1 MHAEYLT
8 GPIAGA
14 SVQYREMQSMKL
26 STLTKAVAGGVA
38 FSALMAGVAF
48 ADAAL
53 VYDGGGK
60 FDKSF
65 NEAAYMGAEKF
76 KAEGGAYQDLEI
88 SGDAMREQ
96 AVRQFAARGN
106 NPIVLPGFSWETA
119 LRTVA
124 PEFPD
129 TKFTIIDTVVDLP
142 NVQSVVFKEQEG
154 SYLVGILAAMKSE
167 SGKIGVVPAFNFD
180 LLEAFAC
187 GYAQGAKSV
196 NPDIKI
202 TEAYTGTTPA
212 AWNDPVTAGELAQA
226 SMDGGSDIVY
236 AAAGG
241 SGLGVLQAM
250 ADAGKYSIGVDSN
263 QNYLHPGSV
272 MTSMLK
278 RVDTAIITAFTEA
291 GDDATF
297 KPGVKILGLAEEG
310 VDYAI
315 DDNNKDL
322 VSAEEIAQLD
332 DLKAKIIAG
341 EISVHDYTT
350 DSACPL

>member
-1 MHAEYLT
+1 
-8 GPIAGA
+8 
-14 SVQYREMQSMKL
+14 MKI
-26 STLTKAVAGGVA
+26 STFTKAVASGVA
-38 FSALMAGVAF
+38 LSAIMAGTAF
-48 ADAAL
+48 ADGAL

-65 NEAAYMGAEKF
+65 NEAAYNGAEMF

-96 AVRQFAARGN
+96 AVRQFASRGN

-119 LRTVA
+119 LRAVA

-196 NPDIKI
+196 NPDIEVLE
-202 TEAYTGTTPA
+202 TYVGTGFDA
-212 AWNDPVTAGELAQA
+212 FNDPVKATEVAKSQLDQGVDVIFQ
-226 SMDGGSDIVY
+226 V
-236 AAAGG
+236 AGG
-241 SGLGVLQAM
+241 AGAGVLQAA
-250 ADAGKYSIGVDSN
+250 ADAGKFSIGVDSN
-263 QNYLHPGSV
+263 QNHLHPGSV
-272 MTSMLK
+272 LTSMTK
-278 RVDTAIITAFTEA
+278 RVDI
-291 GDDATF
+291 ATYNAM
-297 KPGVKILGLAEEG
+297 KGVEDGTWAPGLVVLGLAENG
-310 VDYAI
+310 VGAAF
-315 DDNNKDL
+315 DDNNASLITPEMTAAVEKATADI
-322 VSAEEIAQLD
+322 VSGAVT
-332 DLKAKIIAG
+332 
-341 EISVHDYTT
+341 VHDFRE
-350 DSACPL
+350 DKQCPSL

>member
-1 MHAEYLT
+1 M
-8 GPIAGA
+8 AGA
-14 SVQYREMQSMKL
+14 
-26 STLTKAVAGGVA
+26 
-38 FSALMAGVAF
+38 AF

-65 NEAAYMGAEKF
+65 NEAAYNGAEMF

-96 AVRQFAARGN
+96 AIRQFASRGN
-106 NPIVLPGFSWETA
+106 NPIVMPGFSWETA
-119 LRTVA
+119 LKTVA

-196 NPDIKI
+196 KPDIQVLE
-202 TEAYTGTTPA
+202 TYVGTGFEAF
-212 AWNDPVTAGELAQA
+212 NDPGKATEVAKSQLDQGVDVVFQ
-226 SMDGGSDIVY
+226 V
-236 AAAGG
+236 AGG
-241 SGLGVLQAM
+241 AGAGVLQAA
-250 ADAGKYSIGVDSN
+250 ADAGKYGIGVDSN
-263 QNYLHPGSV
+263 QNHLHPGSV
-272 MTSMLK
+272 LTSMVK
-278 RVDTAIITAFTEA
+278 RVDI
-291 GDDATF
+291 ATYNAMKGVEDGTW
-297 KPGVKILGLAEEG
+297 KPGLIVLGLAEDG
-310 VDYAI
+310 VGAAFDENNASLI
-315 DDNNKDL
+315 TDDM
-322 VSAEEIAQLD
+322 
-332 DLKAKIIAG
+332 KAAVDKATADIISGAVT
-341 EISVHDYTT
+341 VHDFRT
-350 DSACPL
+350 DKACPSL

>member
-1 MHAEYLT
+1 
-8 GPIAGA
+8 
-14 SVQYREMQSMKL
+14 MKF

-38 FSALMAGVAF
+38 LSAVMAGAAF

-65 NEAAYMGAEKF
+65 NEAAYNGAEMF
-76 KAEGGAYQDLEI
+76 KAGGGAYQDLEI

-96 AVRQFAARGN
+96 AIRQFASRGN
-106 NPIVLPGFSWETA
+106 NPIVMPGFSWETA
-119 LRTVA
+119 LKVVA

-196 NPDIKI
+196 NPDIEVLE
-202 TEAYTGTTPA
+202 TYVGTGFEAF
-212 AWNDPVTAGELAQA
+212 NDPVKATEVAKSQLDQGADVIFQ
-226 SMDGGSDIVY
+226 V
-236 AAAGG
+236 AGG
-241 SGLGVLQAM
+241 AGAGVLQAA
-250 ADAGKYSIGVDSN
+250 ADAGKFGIGVDSN
-263 QNYLHPGSV
+263 QNHLHPGSV
-272 MTSMLK
+272 LTSMIK
-278 RVDTAIITAFTEA
+278 RVDV
-291 GDDATF
+291 ATYNAM
-297 KPGVKILGLAEEG
+297 KGVEDGTWAPGTIVLGLAEDG
-310 VDYAI
+310 VGAAF
-315 DDNNKDL
+315 DDNNASLITDEMKAAVEKATADI
-322 VSAEEIAQLD
+322 VSGAV
-332 DLKAKIIAG
+332 
-341 EISVHDYTT
+341 SVHDFRT
-350 DSACPL
+350 DKACPSL

>member
-1 MHAEYLT
+1 
-8 GPIAGA
+8 
-14 SVQYREMQSMKL
+14 MKISFL
-26 STLTKAVAGGVA
+26 SKAILGGVA
-38 FSALMAGVAF
+38 LSALMAGAAM
-48 ADAAL
+48 ADGAL

-65 NEAAYMGAEKF
+65 NEAAYTGAEKF

-96 AVRQFAARGN
+96 AIRQFASRGN

-119 LRTVA
+119 LRAVA

-142 NVQSVVFKEQEG
+142 NVQSVVFKEHEG

-196 NPDIKI
+196 NPDIEVLE
-202 TEAYTGTTPA
+202 TYVGTGFEAF
-212 AWNDPVTAGELAQA
+212 NDPVKATEVAKSQLDQGVDVIYQ
-226 SMDGGSDIVY
+226 V
-236 AAAGG
+236 AGG
-241 SGLGVLQAM
+241 AGAGVLQAA

-263 QNYLHPGSV
+263 QNHLHPGSV
-272 MTSMLK
+272 LTSMLK
-278 RVDTAIITAFTEA
+278 RVDV
-291 GDDATF
+291 ATYNAM
-297 KPGVKILGLAEEG
+297 KGVEDGTWAPGVIVLGLAEEG
-310 VDYAI
+310 VGAAF
-315 DDNNKDL
+315 DDNNAPLITPEMQAAVD
-322 VSAEEIAQLD
+322 
-332 DLKAKIIAG
+332 KAREDIISGAVT
-341 EISVHDYTT
+341 VHDYRT
-350 DSACPL
+350 DKTCPAL

>member
-1 MHAEYLT
+1 
-8 GPIAGA
+8 
-14 SVQYREMQSMKL
+14 MKF

-38 FSALMAGVAF
+38 FSALMAGAAF

-65 NEAAYMGAEKF
+65 NEAAYNGAEMF

-96 AVRQFAARGN
+96 AIRQFASRGN
-106 NPIVLPGFSWETA
+106 NPIVMPGFSWETA
-119 LRTVA
+119 LKTVA

-196 NPDIKI
+196 KPDIQVLE
-202 TEAYTGTTPA
+202 TYVGTGFEAF
-212 AWNDPVTAGELAQA
+212 NDPGKATEVAKSQLDQGVDVVFQ
-226 SMDGGSDIVY
+226 V
-236 AAAGG
+236 AGG
-241 SGLGVLQAM
+241 AGAGVLQAA
-250 ADAGKYSIGVDSN
+250 ADAGKYGIGVDSN
-263 QNYLHPGSV
+263 QNHLHPGSV
-272 MTSMLK
+272 LTSMVK
-278 RVDTAIITAFTEA
+278 RVDI
-291 GDDATF
+291 ATYNAMKGVEDGTW
-297 KPGVKILGLAEEG
+297 KPGLIVLGLAEDG
-310 VDYAI
+310 VGAAFDENNASPI
-315 DDNNKDL
+315 TDDM
-322 VSAEEIAQLD
+322 
-332 DLKAKIIAG
+332 KAAVDKATADIISGAVT
-341 EISVHDYTT
+341 VHDFRT
-350 DSACPL
+350 DKACPSL

>member
-1 MHAEYLT
+1 
-8 GPIAGA
+8 
-14 SVQYREMQSMKL
+14 MKF
-26 STLTKAVAGGVA
+26 STFTKAVAGGVA
-38 FSALMAGVAF
+38 LSAIMTGAAF

-65 NEAAYMGAEKF
+65 NEAAYNGAEMF

-96 AVRQFAARGN
+96 AIRQFASRGN

-119 LRTVA
+119 LKAVA

-154 SYLVGILAAMKSE
+154 SYLVGIMAALKSE

-196 NPDIKI
+196 KPDIQVME
-202 TEAYTGTTPA
+202 TYVGTGFDA
-212 AWNDPVTAGELAQA
+212 FNDPVKATEVAKSQLDQGVDVIFQV
-226 SMDGGSDIVY
+226 S
-236 AAAGG
+236 GG
-241 SGLGVLQAM
+241 SGAGVLQAA
-250 ADAGKYSIGVDSN
+250 ADAGKFGIGVDSN
-263 QNYLHPGSV
+263 QNHLHPGSV
-272 MTSMLK
+272 LTSMVK
-278 RVDTAIITAFTEA
+278 RVDVATYNAMKGVEDGTWQA
-291 GDDATF
+291 GTI
-297 KPGVKILGLAEEG
+297 VLGLAEDG
-310 VDYAI
+310 VGAAM
-315 DDNNKDL
+315 DDNNAPL
-322 VSAEEIAQLD
+322 VTDEM
-332 DLKAKIIAG
+332 KAAVEAATADIISG
-341 EISVHDYTT
+341 KVSVHDFR
-350 DSACPL
+350 DDKKCPAL

>member
-1 MHAEYLT
+1 
-8 GPIAGA
+8 
-14 SVQYREMQSMKL
+14 MKI
-26 STLTKAVAGGVA
+26 STFTKAVASGVA
-38 FSALMAGVAF
+38 LSALMAGAAF
-48 ADAAL
+48 ADGAL

-65 NEAAYMGAEKF
+65 NEAAYNGAERF

-96 AVRQFAARGN
+96 AVRQFASRGN

-119 LRTVA
+119 LRAVA

-196 NPDIKI
+196 NPDIQVLE
-202 TEAYTGTTPA
+202 TYVGTGFEAF
-212 AWNDPVTAGELAQA
+212 NDPVKATEVAKSQLDQGVDVIFQ
-226 SMDGGSDIVY
+226 V
-236 AAAGG
+236 AGG
-241 SGLGVLQAM
+241 AGAGVLQAA
-250 ADAGKYSIGVDSN
+250 ADAGKFGIGVDSN
-263 QNYLHPGSV
+263 QNHLHPGQV
-272 MTSMLK
+272 LTSMVK
-278 RVDTAIITAFTEA
+278 RVDNAVYQAMIDGPGLETGIVVMDLAAGGVGWALDEHNEALITDEMRAAMATAEA
-291 GDDATF
+291 GIAS
-297 KPGVKILGLAEEG
+297 G
-310 VDYAI
+310 
-315 DDNNKDL
+315 
-322 VSAEEIAQLD
+322 EIA
-332 DLKAKIIAG
+332 
-341 EISVHDYTT
+341 VHDYMSD
-350 DSACPL
+350 DSCPISVD

>member
-1 MHAEYLT
+1 
-8 GPIAGA
+8 
-14 SVQYREMQSMKL
+14 MKISFL
-26 STLTKAVAGGVA
+26 SKAVLGGVA
-38 FSALMAGVAF
+38 LSALMAGAAM
-48 ADAAL
+48 ADGAL

-65 NEAAYMGAEKF
+65 NEAAYTGAEKF

-96 AVRQFAARGN
+96 AIRQFASRGN

-119 LRTVA
+119 LRAVA

-142 NVQSVVFKEQEG
+142 NVQSVVFKEHEG

-196 NPDIKI
+196 NPDIEVLE
-202 TEAYTGTTPA
+202 TYVGTGFEAF
-212 AWNDPVTAGELAQA
+212 NDPVKATEVAKSQLDQGVDVIYQ
-226 SMDGGSDIVY
+226 V
-236 AAAGG
+236 AGG
-241 SGLGVLQAM
+241 AGAGVLQAA

-263 QNYLHPGSV
+263 QNHLHPGSV
-272 MTSMLK
+272 LTSMLK
-278 RVDTAIITAFTEA
+278 RVDV
-291 GDDATF
+291 ATYNAM
-297 KPGVKILGLAEEG
+297 KGVEDGTWAPGVIVLGLAEEG
-310 VDYAI
+310 VGAAF
-315 DDNNKDL
+315 DDNNAPLITD
-322 VSAEEIAQLD
+322 EM
-332 DLKAKIIAG
+332 KAAVEKAREDIISGAVT
-341 EISVHDYTT
+341 VHDYRT
-350 DSACPL
+350 DKTCPAL

>member
-1 MHAEYLT
+1 M
-8 GPIAGA
+8 AGA
-14 SVQYREMQSMKL
+14 
-26 STLTKAVAGGVA
+26 
-38 FSALMAGVAF
+38 AF

-119 LRTVA
+119 LRAVA

-167 SGKIGVVPAFNFD
+167 SGKIGVVPAFNFT

-196 NPDIKI
+196 NPDIEVLE
-202 TEAYTGTTPA
+202 TYVGTGFEAF
-212 AWNDPVTAGELAQA
+212 NDPVKATEVAKSQLDQGVDVIFQV
-226 SMDGGSDIVY
+226 S
-236 AAAGG
+236 GG
-241 SGLGVLQAM
+241 SGAGVLQAA
-250 ADAGKYSIGVDSN
+250 ADAGKYGIGVDSN
-263 QNYLHPGSV
+263 QNHLHPGSV
-272 MTSMLK
+272 LTSMLK
-278 RVDTAIITAFTEA
+278 RVDVAAYNAMKGVEDGTWA
-291 GDDATF
+291 
-297 KPGVKILGLAEEG
+297 PGTIVLGLAEEG
-310 VDYAI
+310 VGAAI
-315 DDNNKDL
+315 DEHN
-322 VSAEEIAQLD
+322 AELITPEMQAALD
-332 DLKAKIIAG
+332 KATADIISGAVT
-341 EISVHDYTT
+341 VHDYRS
-350 DSACPL
+350 DESCPSL

>member
-1 MHAEYLT
+1 
-8 GPIAGA
+8 
-14 SVQYREMQSMKL
+14 MKF
-26 STLTKAVAGGVA
+26 SILTKAIAGGVA
-38 FSALMAGVAF
+38 LSAVMAGAAF

-65 NEAAYMGAEKF
+65 NEAAYNGAEMF

-96 AVRQFAARGN
+96 AIRQFASRGN
-106 NPIVLPGFSWETA
+106 NPIVMPGFSWETA
-119 LRTVA
+119 LKVVA

-196 NPDIKI
+196 NADIEVLE
-202 TEAYTGTTPA
+202 TYVGTGFEAF
-212 AWNDPVTAGELAQA
+212 NDPGKATEVAKSQLDQGADVIFQ
-226 SMDGGSDIVY
+226 V
-236 AAAGG
+236 AGG
-241 SGLGVLQAM
+241 AGAGVLQAA
-250 ADAGKYSIGVDSN
+250 ADAGKFGIGVDSN
-263 QNYLHPGSV
+263 QNHLHPGSV
-272 MTSMLK
+272 LTSMIK
-278 RVDTAIITAFTEA
+278 RVDI
-291 GDDATF
+291 ATYNAM
-297 KPGVKILGLAEEG
+297 KGVEDGTWAPGTIVLGLAEDG
-310 VDYAI
+310 VGAAF
-315 DDNNKDL
+315 DDNNASLITDDMKAAVEKATADI
-322 VSAEEIAQLD
+322 VSGAVT
-332 DLKAKIIAG
+332 
-341 EISVHDYTT
+341 VHDFRT
-350 DSACPL
+350 DKACPSL